1 MKKRLLAIC
10 VLVCM
15 LLTLPMTA
23 MAAQE
28 KQLIHWVQT
37 EQGKL
42 TMLLVHQE
50 EQGTYSAAL
59 DGKEIPIQGGSSGR
73 LPITLYCLVDVSG
86 SISPYKM
93 KLIQGT
99 LNQLSQSMG
108 SGDNMILATVDNTVT
123 ESEILSTPQQREAA
137 IGTIAATRK
146 DTNLYAGIVSAM
158 ERLASAT
165 DLNPVRALVVMS
177 DGVDQQ
183 DNGSTEQEVLNAIGS
198 GRLPVFTVAL
208 VEGYTERESAKV
220 LGSFARNSCGG
231 LSLTTTGE
239 GSYGEVRQDIDGTE
253 FGTAIWDAVSGSQYR
268 TAEVTGDMLDAGKAE
283 MRLTVTYTTGNSSY
297 TDSVLV
303 NTAELMPEE
312 APTEAQTEPAEQE
325 TTESEPE
332 AGNRLY
338 LIGGIGAAVLLA
350 VIVAVVLL
358 QNKKKKEAALREQKA
373 AEAAKKAAEDTR
385 QAAEEAAKQAAK
397 EAVRQAEQE
406 AQRKKQEEEALRK
419 KQEAEERARLASQR
433 PTYTVEMVDIP
444 RGEHPCRFTLYQE
457 DICTFGRNGKSQNI
471 LDANDSTLSG
481 KHFSLLMN
489 KDHICCVRDEG
500 SQNGTYVNGIQITS
514 AWVKLESGDKLR
526 VGRRE
531 YRLTIQT
538 DQKNT

>member
-10 VLVCM
+10 VLLCM
-15 LLTLPMTA
+15 LLALPMTA

-28 KQLIHWVQT
+28 KQMIHWVRT

-50 EQGTYSAAL
+50 ENGAYSAAL
-59 DGKEIPIQGGSSGR
+59 DGKELPMQGGDADR

-108 SGDNMILATVDNTVT
+108 GEDNMILATVDNTVT
-123 ESEILSTPQQREAA
+123 ESGILTTQQDREKA
-137 IGTIAATRK
+137 IGAIAATQK
-146 DTNLYAGIVSAM
+146 DTNLYAGIVSGM

-198 GRLPVFTVAL
+198 SRLPVFTVAL

-239 GSYGEVRQDIDGTE
+239 GSYGEVRRDIDGTE
-253 FGTAIWDAVSGSQYR
+253 FGTAIWNAVNGSQCR
-268 TAEVTGDMLDAGKAE
+268 AAAVTADMLDAGKAE

-312 APTEAQTEPAEQE
+312 VPTEETEPESTEPEPAEPKE
-325 TTESEPE
+325 DKKI
-332 AGNRLY
+332 Y
-338 LIGGIGAAVLLA
+338 LIGGIGAGVLLVVIAVL
-350 VIVAVVLL
+350 VLL
-358 QNKKKKEAALREQKA
+358 NGKKKEEAARKA
-373 AEAAKKAAEDTR
+373 AEAAKKAAEDTK
-385 QAAEEAAKQAAK
+385 QEAARAAKQAAQ

-406 AQRKKQEEEALRK
+406 AQLKKQAEEAQRK

-444 RGEHPCRFTLYQE
+444 RGEHPCRFTLYRE

-489 KDHICCVRDEG
+489 KDQLCCVRDEG
-500 SQNGTYVNGIQITS
+500 SQNGTYVNGIRVGTG
-514 AWVKLESGDKLR
+514 WMKLESGDKLR
-526 VGRRE
+526 AGGRE
-531 YRLTIQT
+531 YRLTIQ
-538 DQKNT
+538 

>member
-15 LLTLPMTA
+15 LLMLPMTA

-42 TMLLVHQE
+42 GMLLVHQE

-59 DGKEIPIQGGSSGR
+59 DGKEIPIQGSDSGR
-73 LPITLYCLVDVSG
+73 LPVTLYCLVDVSG

-99 LNQLSQSMG
+99 MNQLSQSLG

-123 ESEILSTPQQREAA
+123 ESEILSTPQEREAA
-137 IGTIAATRK
+137 IGAIAATRK

-198 GRLPVFTVAL
+198 GRLPVFTVSL

-231 LSLTTTGE
+231 LGLTTTGE
-239 GSYGEVRQDIDGTE
+239 GSYGAVRQDIDGTE

-268 TAEVTGDMLDAGKAE
+268 TAAVTGDMLDAGKAE

-297 TDSVLV
+297 MDSVLV

-312 APTEAQTEPAEQE
+312 APTEAQTEPAEME
-325 TTESEPE
+325 PAEPE
-332 AGNRLY
+332 AGNRLS
-338 LIGGIGAAVLLA
+338 LVGGIGAGVLLA
-350 VIVAVVLL
+350 VIVVFMLL
-358 QNKKKKEAALREQKA
+358 HSNRKKKKA

-385 QAAEEAAKQAAK
+385 QVAEETAKQAAK

-406 AQRKKQEEEALRK
+406 AQRKKQEEEALRQ

-444 RGEHPCRFTLYQE
+444 RGEHPCRFTMYQE
-457 DICTFGRNGKSQNI
+457 DVCTFGRNGKSQNI
-471 LDANDSTLSG
+471 LDANDATLSG
-481 KHFSLLMN
+481 KHFSLMMN

-500 SQNGTYVNGIQITS
+500 SQNGTYVNGIRIAS
-514 AWVKLESGDKLR
+514 AWTKLESGDKLR

-531 YRLTIQT
+531 YRLTIQANE
-538 DQKNT
+538 KNT